1 MNAQFWKNK
10 KFWIIVAVVVV
21 ITIIVIVIAKRRK
34 AKLLEQSGQSTSG
47 GTTAGKMVVVKT
59 PASATFPLQYGSRG
73 PEVVKLQMYLN
84 YMNEKNAMGLIPLN
98 EDGIWGTKTDAAFK
112 TIMRASSMNESTYNL
127 TVNAIIK

>member
-1 MNAQFWKNK
+1 MSQFWKNK

-34 AKLLEQSGQSTSG
+34 AKLLEQAGQSTDSG
-47 GTTAGKMVVVKT
+47 STAGKMVVVKT
-59 PASATFPLQYGSRG
+59 PAAATFPLQYGSRG

-84 YMNEKNAMGLIPLN
+84 WLIEKDKTGITPLN
-98 EDGIWGTKTDAAFK
+98 EDGIWGPKTDAAFK